1 MVKVSSTVL
10 VPSLF
15 QPPSPAFSTSYKT
28 AHSTDGPV
36 EGGSDR
42 GRRCDLSAPAFLVT
56 SEQNSS
62 RTKANEVIR
71 ISQDHL

>member
-1 MVKVSSTVL
+1 MGQLKVVAIGDADAIF
-10 VPSLF
+10 PR
-15 QPPSPAFSTSYKT
+15 Q
-28 AHSTDGPV
+28 HS
-36 EGGSDR
+36 
-42 GRRCDLSAPAFLVT
+42 LVT